1 MYNPFTLENK
11 TILITGASSGIGK
24 SAAIECSRLGAKIIL
39 TARNESRL
47 IQTFS
52 ELEGTGHSYIVCDL
66 ADTNNLDSLVLQ
78 LPEIQGFISNAGFT
92 KLLPIQFVNDE
103 DLKKIFQVNT
113 FSPIILFQKLLKK
126 KKLKNGS
133 SVVFTSSLA
142 GLGTVTFANSM
153 YVASKGALSTF
164 IRSAALDL
172 AIKRIRVN
180 AVCPGMINTGILD
193 SETIT
198 PEQLKEDMKNYP
210 LGHYGNPIDV
220 AYAMIYLLSDA
231 SSWVTGINLVIDGG
245 LTLK

>member
-92 KLLPIQFVNDE
+92 KLLPIQFINDE

-113 FSPIILFQKLLKK
+113 FSPIILFKKLLKK

-153 YVASKGALSTF
+153 YVASKGALSAF

-210 LGHYGNPIDV
+210 LGRYGNPIDV
-220 AYAMIYLLSDA
+220 AHAMIYLLSDA